1 MKDLRHIIRRMGFVR
16 DQEGI
21 MNRYLREH
29 SGWEVHLKRTR
40 SFIETSFSQGS
51 VGSVAILGS
60 GWLLDVPLE
69 NLTRRFD
76 RVFLADIHHPPQ
88 IRRKVRDLKQVEL
101 VTADLSGG
109 AVHQLWELHRQ
120 KKLHTN
126 ASWPGDITLEPPL
139 AHLETDAYVSVNLLN
154 QLDIML
160 CDFLRRHGYFK
171 LAAPDGFRKMI
182 QSFHLEW
189 ITRKPGCLI
198 TDTTEF
204 NLDREGNESARGLLY
219 TELPSGF
226 RSEQWDWEFDTMKTY
241 RPGNRT
247 RMRVRA
253 VEWA

>member
-1 MKDLRHIIRRMGFVR
+1 
-16 DQEGI
+16 
-21 MNRYLREH
+21 
-29 SGWEVHLKRTR
+29 
-40 SFIETSFSQGS
+40 
-51 VGSVAILGS
+51 
-60 GWLLDVPLE
+60 
-69 NLTRRFD
+69 
-76 RVFLADIHHPPQ
+76 
-88 IRRKVRDLKQVEL
+88 
-101 VTADLSGG
+101 
-109 AVHQLWELHRQ
+109 
-120 KKLHTN
+120 
-126 ASWPGDITLEPPL
+126 
-139 AHLETDAYVSVNLLN
+139 
-154 QLDIML
+154 ML